1 MVEKKFVRATQ
12 IRPGNYILIDGAVCQ
27 VRDLETSK
35 PGKHG
40 ASKARITAIDVF
52 DGQKRNLMQPGTDDV
67 EVPIVDKGNAQVVAV
82 MGETIQI
89 MDLETYQTYEIPKP
103 KDVPLQQG
111 DEVEYIK
118 ADENIK
124 VVRKR

>member
-1 MVEKKFVRATQ
+1 MVVLRMISATEAKAGTS
-12 IRPGNYILIDGAVCQ
+12 IIVDGVPYT
-27 VRDLETSK
+27 VKNVETSK
-35 PGKHG
+35 TGKHG
-40 ASKARITAIDVF
+40 ASKARITAIGVF

>member
-1 MVEKKFVRATQ
+1 MEKKFVRATQ
-12 IRPGNYILIDGAVCQ
+12 IRPGNYILIDGTVCQ
-27 VRDLETSK
+27 VKELEKSK

-40 ASKARITAIDVF
+40 ASKARITAIGVF

-67 EVPIVDKGNAQVVAV
+67 EVPMVDKGNAQVVAV
-82 MGETIQI
+82 MGDLIQI
-89 MDLETYQTYEIPKP
+89 MDMESYQTYEIPKP
-103 KDVPLQQG
+103 KDVVVQQG